1 MADSSSG
8 DGVLQRYRLNHQL
21 HDAADAGDVVKL
33 RQAIAAGADV
43 DASMNRPTPQH
54 PQIDS
59 LKMTPLCSVVRED
72 KVKENRAE
80 EGRTACVRALL
91 AAGASVSAAL
101 VFLGDDVDHEF
112 TALHSAAFA
121 GLTTCCRLLLDAG
134 ADVNAPDKITS
145 TTPLQFAVDGNRHR
159 AVVLLLS
166 RGATTDG
173 CTGDFEEYYSPGYL
187 SRISSAGGFAN
198 YQKQQRAKLMAML
211 APKMEH
217 LLPPELVSHVITF
230 WGHLGRA

>member
-33 RQAIAAGADV
+33 RQAIAAGADPNALMV
-43 DASMNRPTPQH
+43 RPTPDH
-54 PQIDS
+54 PLLNT
-59 LKMTPLCSVVRED
+59 LKMTPLCSVVRQD
-72 KVKENRAE
+72 KVDENRAE

-101 VFLGDDVDHEF
+101 VFWQENVDHEF
-112 TALHSAAFA
+112 TALHSAAYA

-134 ADVNAPDKITS
+134 ADVNAPDKNTS
-145 TTPLQFAVDGNRHR
+145 TTPLQFAAEDDHHR

-166 RGATTDG
+166 RGARTKE
-173 CTGDFEEYYSPGYL
+173 CVELENFSPGYH
-187 SRISSAGGFAN
+187 SRITRAGSFAN
-198 YQKQQRAKLMAML
+198 YQKQQRARLMAML
-211 APKMEH
+211 AQKMSH

-230 WGHLGRA
+230 WGHLGWN